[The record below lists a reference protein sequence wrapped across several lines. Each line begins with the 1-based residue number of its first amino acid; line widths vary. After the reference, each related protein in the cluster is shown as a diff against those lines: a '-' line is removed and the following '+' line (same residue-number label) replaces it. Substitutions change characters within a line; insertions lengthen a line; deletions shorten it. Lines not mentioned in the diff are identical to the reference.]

1 VGIVSSEMDAASTKE
16 ERTCGIHIKWEQVFD
31 SVTMKIDGKFANVWL
46 EGLPDLFAECSRI
59 KVSEL
64 LGENV
69 KVGSEEFFTRA
80 ASLRAASSI
89 LYPKNFA
96 KTFL

>member
-1 VGIVSSEMDAASTKE
+1 VWIVSSEMDAASTKE

-69 KVGSEEFFTRA
+69 KVGSEEFFYKGRITEGR
-80 ASLRAASSI
+80 LF
-89 LYPKNFA
+89 NFVPQE
-96 KTFL
+96 FC